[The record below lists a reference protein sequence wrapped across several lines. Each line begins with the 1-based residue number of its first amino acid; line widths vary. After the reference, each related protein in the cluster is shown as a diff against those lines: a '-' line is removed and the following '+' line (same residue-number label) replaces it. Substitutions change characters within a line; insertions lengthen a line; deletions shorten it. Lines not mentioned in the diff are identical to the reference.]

1 MEHPKSKSTQ
11 PRFATRWVTLYN
23 SSLDV
28 LEAVEAGALL
38 EHARR
43 VLHEGGLH
51 GGRGAE
57 AGNSKWAQSRHYSCT
72 LRGNPL
78 SRDVLFS
85 FLLEVPVTNWAA
97 Q

>member
-1 MEHPKSKSTQ
+1 MAATVATYCPSRMVKHSKSKSTQ

-51 GGRGAE
+51 GGGRGGE
-57 AGNSKWAQSRHYSCT
+57 FKVGSKQTLFLYTKGQSAQS
-72 LRGNPL
+72 
-78 SRDVLFS
+78 
-85 FLLEVPVTNWAA
+85 
-97 Q
+97 